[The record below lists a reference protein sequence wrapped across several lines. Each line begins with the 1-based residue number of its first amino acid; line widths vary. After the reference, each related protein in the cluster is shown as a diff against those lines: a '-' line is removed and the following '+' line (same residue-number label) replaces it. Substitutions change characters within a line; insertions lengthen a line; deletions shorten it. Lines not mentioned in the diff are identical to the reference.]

1 VVVMSLGIYWRLSAV
16 SLLVAIGLGISQSQ
30 ATERAG
36 SGRSML
42 LVQSNT
48 QSDVTNPN
56 LQDLFLPGSESD
68 VTNPNFQEIT
78 VPEGQPSI
86 DRSSA
91 FESNPETALIA
102 LEEYQAL
109 ELAKYFGFKLYGAAA
124 SPQQIA
130 NRLGQLAKKTGQRT
144 AVIYAFSGRKGL
156 ELLMVLP
163 SSTVAQ
169 RPMHLADRRMTPDA
183 IPSST
188 NQPWLIR
195 KQVPSAKR
203 AELQRI
209 ARTFRTETSDP
220 RKLDT
225 TSYLASSKQLYAW
238 LVAPLSADL
247 QTNQI
252 DTLVFCLDNGL
263 RSLPL
268 AALND
273 GQNFLVEKYNLALIP
288 SFSLTDTS
296 YTRLKTSLPMLGM
309 GISESTEGQA
319 ALPAVAVEVPTLT
332 QKIWR
337 GEAVLN
343 QDSTLANLETLT
355 RSGRFRILHLA
366 THAEFKRGN
375 VNNSYIQLWNSRL
388 RLGDLRQV
396 SLASSWSP
404 QIELL
409 VLSACQTALG
419 DTQAELGFAGLAV
432 QSGVKTALGSLWQVR
447 DEASLGLMTGFYQQ
461 LEVSSTRSAALRQ
474 TQLAMLKGEI
484 RVEEGQLRLSDQTLV
499 ALPPALA
506 KVNQLNFSHPYF
518 WSAFQIVGNWN

>member
-1 VVVMSLGIYWRLSAV
+1 MKLGLNWRLGAVPVLLAIALGIPP
-16 SLLVAIGLGISQSQ
+16 SLAREQIELG
-30 ATERAG
+30 RP
-36 SGRSML
+36 ML
-42 LVQSNT
+42 LAQSNP
-48 QSDVTNPN
+48 QSDFTNPN
-56 LQDLFLPGSESD
+56 LQDILSPGSQSD
-68 VTNPNFQEIT
+68 FTNPSFQDIT
-78 VPEGQPSI
+78 VPQGQSSN
-86 DRSSA
+86 DRS
-91 FESNPETALIA
+91 FLLESPETMLAG
-102 LEEYQAL
+102 LEEYQSL
-109 ELAKYFGFKLYGAAA
+109 ELATYFGFNLYGETAN
-124 SPQQIA
+124 PEQIA
-130 NRLGQLAKKTGQRT
+130 NRLRELSQKTGQRT

-163 SSTVAQ
+163 NSPVAQ
-169 RPMHLADRRMTPDA
+169 LPTQIADRRMAQDA
-183 IPSST
+183 LPSSPEQLA
-188 NQPWLIR
+188 QPWLIR
-195 KQVPSAKR
+195 KQVPEATR
-203 AELQRI
+203 TQLQQV

-220 RKLDT
+220 RKLGT
-225 TSYLASSKQLYAW
+225 TSYLASSQQLYTW
-238 LVAPLSADL
+238 LVAPLAADL
-247 QTNQI
+247 QANQI

-273 GQNFLVEKYNLALIP
+273 GQGFLVEKYNLALIP

-296 YTRLKTSLPMLGM
+296 YLRLQTSLPMLGM

-332 QKIWR
+332 QQIWQ
-337 GEAVLN
+337 GEGVLN
-343 QDSTLANLETLT
+343 QDFTLANLETLT

-388 RLGDLRQV
+388 RLGDLRQIAI
-396 SLASSWSP
+396 ASSWSP

-419 DTQAELGFAGLAV
+419 DPQAELGFAGLAV

-461 LEVSSTRSAALRQ
+461 LESSATRSAALRQ

-484 RVEEGQLRLSDQTLV
+484 RVEQGQLRLSKQMQVPL
-499 ALPPALA
+499 LPALA
-506 KVNQLNFSHPYF
+506 NSNQLDFRHPYF